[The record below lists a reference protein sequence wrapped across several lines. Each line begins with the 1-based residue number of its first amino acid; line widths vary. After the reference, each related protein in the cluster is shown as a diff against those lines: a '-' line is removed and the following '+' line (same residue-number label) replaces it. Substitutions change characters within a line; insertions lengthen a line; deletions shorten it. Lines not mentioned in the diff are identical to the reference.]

1 MLITELE
8 KLAMK
13 GANLPDNITPEEQLL
28 FLQLKY
34 LYILHRSGKI
44 TQEQGKSEKAKFISE
59 YNSRVNQISKDKLM
73 QTVREYL
80 GQNVIFKD
88 TEYKLTAII
97 CRGTIYQAELTDKC
111 NRSVCIVRLEGIN
124 NSLKY

>member
-1 MLITELE
+1 MLIAELE

-34 LYILHRSGKI
+34 MYILHRSGKI
-44 TQEQGKSEKAKFISE
+44 TQEQGKSEKAKLISE

-97 CRGTIYQAELTDKC
+97 CRGAIYQAELTDKC
-111 NRSVCIVRLEGIN
+111 DHSVCIVRLEDI
-124 NSLKY
+124 KIKE

>member
-13 GANLPDNITPEEQLL
+13 GANLPDGITPEEQLL

-34 LYILHRSGKI
+34 LYILHRSGKL
-44 TQEQGKSEKAKFISE
+44 TQEQGKAEKAKLISE
-59 YNSRVNQISKDKLM
+59 YNNRVAQISKDKLM
-73 QTVREYL
+73 QTVREHI
-80 GQNVIFKD
+80 GQTMTFNGI
-88 TEYKLTAII
+88 EYKLTAII

-111 NRSVCIVRLEGIN
+111 NRSVCIVRLEDIEI
-124 NSLKY
+124 KE

>member
-1 MLITELE
+1 MSITELE

-13 GANLPDNITPEEQLL
+13 GADLPDGITPEEQLL

-34 LYILHRSGKI
+34 LYILHRSGKL
-44 TQEQGKSEKAKFISE
+44 TQEQGKAEKAKLIGE
-59 YNSRVNQISKDKLM
+59 YNNRVAQISKDKLM
-73 QTVREYL
+73 QTVREHI
-80 GQNVIFKD
+80 GQTVIFKD

-111 NRSVCIVRLEGIN
+111 NRSVCIVRLEDIEI
-124 NSLKY
+124 KE